1 MAGTVINRRRI
12 YLTPRLFPLVFLI
25 LHLGIRLAF
34 PTPTPLSDLLIYNAV
49 PFLAAAALLRSPLFN
64 ARSSL
69 LLTAAGLGSWA
80 IGSTLSTW
88 QSFYPGEDPNSLSLY
103 INAGYTLL
111 YPCMILALISS
122 TTLEQ
127 RLTFTQLLDA
137 LISSLGLSA
146 LIAALFIKPAMLTFD
161 GSSSTVFFTL
171 LFPAGDVVLL
181 ATSVLYFLLLPK
193 SVRSFFL
200 LIGFATF
207 ATTDIYFLIASA
219 TSEYPFASIIDDGW
233 LVGLLFITEAFYHR
247 PKPEK
252 ISDLWSS
259 FITTI
264 SLVLATII
272 LALAALRPSE
282 FVTPVIA
289 ISIVTIA
296 FAFLRMVVALRSAHA
311 ARDDRELAHLDELT
325 GLANRRRFLAELA
338 AIERSGQGTVLLLD
352 LDGFK
357 PINDERGHDV
367 GDQLLRHI
375 SRRFERALV
384 HGDILARLG
393 GDEFGV
399 IVHGDGIEAAEA
411 LLAALSYPVHLVSG
425 SIKVGASIGMITND
439 GRGELLKRCDS
450 AMYAAKRN
458 GGGVKSWGAL

>member
-1 MAGTVINRRRI
+1 MNRKRI
-12 YLTPRLFPLVFLI
+12 YLTPRLFPIFFLI

-34 PTPTPLSDLLIYNAV
+34 PTPTPLSDLIIYNAT

-64 ARSSL
+64 SRGSL
-69 LLTAAGLGSWA
+69 LLTATGLGSWA

-88 QSFYPGEDPNSLSLY
+88 QSFYPGDNPNALTLY
-103 INAGYTLL
+103 INAGYTLF
-111 YPCMILALISS
+111 YPCMILALFSS
-122 TTLEQ
+122 TTLE
-127 RLTFTQLLDA
+127 RLLTFTQLLDA

-146 LIAALFIKPAMLTFD
+146 LIAALFIKPAMITFD
-161 GSSSTVFFTL
+161 GSTSTVFFTL

-193 SVRSFFL
+193 SGRSFL
-200 LIGFATF
+200 LLAGFALF

-219 TSEYPFASIIDDGW
+219 TTGYPFASIIDDGW
-233 LVGLLFITEAFYHR
+233 LLGLICIAEAFYHR
-247 PKPEK
+247 PKPII

-259 FITTI
+259 FTTTA
-264 SLVLATII
+264 SLILATII
-272 LALAALRPSE
+272 LATAALHPSA
-282 FVTPVIA
+282 FVAPVIA
-289 ISIVTIA
+289 VAIATIA
-296 FAFLRMVVALRSAHA
+296 FSFLRMVVALRSAHA

-325 GLANRRRFLAELA
+325 SLPNRRRFLAELA
-338 AIERSGQGTVLLLD
+338 EIERSGVGTVLLLD

-375 SRRFERALV
+375 SRRFERALA
-384 HGDILARLG
+384 HGDLLARLG
-393 GDEFGV
+393 GDEFGA
-399 IVHGDGIEAAEA
+399 IVRGDGIEAAEA

-425 SIKVGASIGMITND
+425 SVKVGASIGMVTND

-450 AMYAAKRN
+450 AMYAAKRS